1 MLQDL
6 LAGVR
11 DRVVA
16 AVTFLALL
24 ELVKRREVTVEQDR
38 PWGPILVR
46 SIARPEAPFPGG
58 RRGRPN
64 AGANDADLEDE
75 A

>member
-1 MLQDL
+1 
-6 LAGVR
+6 
-11 DRVVA
+11 
-16 AVTFLALL
+16 VTFLALL

-46 SIARPEAPFPGG
+46 PVPRPEAPLPRG
-58 RRGRPN
+58 RRLRPD

>member
-1 MLQDL
+1 
-6 LAGVR
+6 
-11 DRVVA
+11 VVV

-46 SIARPEAPFPGG
+46 SVPRPPTQPGQGSG
-58 RRGRPN
+58 RATGDPL
-64 AGANDADLEDE
+64 DETLEDD